1 MCSPPDSSR
10 HGRVWLQCPRPLIAP
25 LPFICSLTEHMQKPQ
40 RTGTLPLTEL
50 HAQSRRR
57 SRLQGP
63 EWGGG
68 ICVWAECEPREQPI
82 RNVGAPLFCFP
93 NPKMTVKTLEGAA
106 PRDVNKT
113 LQVESMWCVRQPGQ
127 AGRELLILA
136 HFPFILS
143 SQQPGKFLRALPL
156 LSPHKGAPLGDS
168 IYLHLSP
175 SPNS

>member
-1 MCSPPDSSR
+1 M
-10 HGRVWLQCPRPLIAP
+10 
-25 LPFICSLTEHMQKPQ
+25 LTKAQA
-40 RTGTLPLTEL
+40 LPLTEIY
-50 HAQSRRR
+50 AQSHRR

-113 LQVESMWCVRQPGQ
+113 LQVEGIWCVRQPGQ
-127 AGRELLILA
+127 AGRGLPIPA
-136 HFPFILS
+136 HFPFVLISAAREIPESLTSALTIQRCS
-143 SQQPGKFLRALPL
+143 SWRFDTL
-156 LSPHKGAPLGDS
+156 APLPFPKWLIINEFSEYIIS
-168 IYLHLSP
+168 IYF
-175 SPNS
+175 